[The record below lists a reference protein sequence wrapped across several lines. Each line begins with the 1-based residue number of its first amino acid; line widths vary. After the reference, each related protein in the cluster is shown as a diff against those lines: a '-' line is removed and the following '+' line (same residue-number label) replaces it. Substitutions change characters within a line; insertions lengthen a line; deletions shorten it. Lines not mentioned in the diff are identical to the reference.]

1 LHCTGWLRAGLKS
14 DLPRFITSLAALV
27 EQVDSADAGR
37 LGTKFR
43 QLPRTLTH
51 WRLRLRKMQAQAL
64 VLHRAVPLQS
74 HALPEKLKKVQS
86 RNSDN
91 HVSSTDL

>member
-1 LHCTGWLRAGLKS
+1 
-14 DLPRFITSLAALV
+14 V
-27 EQVDSADAGR
+27 EQVDSAEGR
-37 LGTKFR
+37 RIGAELG
-43 QLPRTLTH
+43 QLPCTLTS

-86 RNSDN
+86 RNSDD